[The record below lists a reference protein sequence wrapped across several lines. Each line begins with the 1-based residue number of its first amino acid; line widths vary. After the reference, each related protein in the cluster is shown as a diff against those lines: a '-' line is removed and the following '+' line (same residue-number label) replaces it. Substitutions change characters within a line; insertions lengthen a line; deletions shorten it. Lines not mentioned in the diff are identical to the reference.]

1 MARRFILILMTVLST
16 VIMAQ
21 RPSGGQRPSGAR
33 PDMADRPKIGV
44 VFGSVEDGD
53 SGTPIEFATISILAF
68 DEDKVITGGVTDAKG
83 RFRITEI
90 PIGRFRAQIGFMG
103 YVSTEVGDIR
113 LSPRGGTEQ
122 DLGTL
127 RLEPNIQALEAA
139 EVVEQ
144 RSSLEMMIDQGTRR
158 RL

>member
-83 RFRITEI
+83 GFASPRSPSAGSGPKLVSWDMFPLRSVTSDSALAEA
-90 PIGRFRAQIGFMG
+90 PSKTSGRCA
-103 YVSTEVGDIR
+103 
-113 LSPRGGTEQ
+113 LSPTYRPWRPQKLWNKG
-122 DLGTL
+122 
-127 RLEPNIQALEAA
+127 PALK
-139 EVVEQ
+139 
-144 RSSLEMMIDQGTRR
+144 
-158 RL
+158 